1 MVTIC
6 ILFLRFVT
14 RYNGL
19 MWANW
24 GDHIKNLVVVG
35 DSFNHFAQTMSPQ
48 MNHSETN
55 AIYPLLPYIR
65 ETPLEL
71 DKGSDGAPL
80 PDVYEA
86 FHDLSV
92 HAFDEMGY
100 ESASKAGLWLH
111 RPKEVILGEVRDT
124 GRNEAVEAYEDEL
137 EENEDH
143 DEELK
148 RRHEELLR
156 EEEQGLHSEEEPESK
171 EEESSDDDDDDDD
184 DDDMFEHM
192 YSGWGNQVGSLLKPD
207 RFTPEWSVDS
217 STINAYTLG
226 EKDPR
231 QRIFAYNDE
240 GVSPSSKQMCVHTL
254 RSFSDPAKYIV
265 DTIDAEEIKDKDWED
280 TAALLVFPGGADK
293 FYRVGI
299 GVESDVEETVCS
311 GGKRIKP
318 ANSKLYRERR
328 ELHGHLCR
336 LVLWLE
342 AGPVRSAWAS

>member
-1 MVTIC
+1 MVIIC

-48 MNHSETN
+48 MNHSDTN

-184 DDDMFEHM
+184 MFEHM

-231 QRIFAYNDE
+231 QRIFVYNDE

-299 GVESDVEETVCS
+299 GIKSDVEETVCS

-342 AGPVRSAWAS
+342 TSPVRSAWTS